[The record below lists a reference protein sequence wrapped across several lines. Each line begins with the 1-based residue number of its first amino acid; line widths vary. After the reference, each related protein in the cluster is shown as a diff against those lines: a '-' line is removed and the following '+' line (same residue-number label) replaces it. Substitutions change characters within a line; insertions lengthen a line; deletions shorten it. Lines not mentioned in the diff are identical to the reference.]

1 MSEDPPTSPDARILY
16 LEQAMDEMK
25 SQGDMTNKLLQNIM
39 DRLGPPVPPPT
50 EPTPQSPTTD
60 RRARSPRLPPPSP
73 STGRKKPPLKPST
86 PPDFNGNR
94 AKGKAFLTSC
104 RTYIRLCS
112 DSFEDDTTKIVWAMS
127 YMKEDRAAR
136 WAERELEY
144 EAAQGDLRFIDWLDF
159 EAEFR
164 KDFLPLNAEATAV
177 NILEGNS
184 YFQGRRSVDDY
195 LDQFRDLIY
204 DLGYTDP
211 KTIVVKFRRGL
222 ERRIASA
229 IGGMA
234 TGRPS
239 DTDAEGWFEMAV
251 QLDQNRAA
259 DEAFQ
264 ASHRS
269 GPTSNVHSAP
279 RPGIVALAR
288 PTPTLPPRQFAHTT
302 PTPGNPVPMDIDA
315 ARKARQT
322 PDTCRRCGKIGHWAK
337 DCDLRFDVRH
347 LTDDELGAI
356 LEQRLA
362 ALDVA
367 SSETEEESAGRLAPT
382 EDFVPCSE

>member
-1 MSEDPPTSPDARILY
+1 MTSPVNMSEDLPASSPDARIFH
-16 LEQAMDEMK
+16 LEQAMDEMR
-25 SQGDMTNKLLQNIM
+25 SQGDITKQLLQNIM
-39 DRLGPPVPPPT
+39 DRLGPPAP
-50 EPTPQSPTTD
+50 SPTTD
-60 RRARSPRLPPPSP
+60 RQTRSPRPPPPS
-73 STGRKKPPLKPST
+73 SSASRKKPPLKPST
-86 PPDFNGNR
+86 PPDFDGNR
-94 AKGKAFLTSC
+94 ARGKAFLTSC

-112 DSFEDDTTKIVWAMS
+112 DSFEDDATKIVWAMS
-127 YMKEDRAAR
+127 YMKEGRAAR
-136 WAERELEY
+136 WADRELEF
-144 EAAQGDLRFIDWLDF
+144 EADKGDLRFLDWLDF

-164 KDFLPLNAEATAV
+164 KDFMPLNAEATAV
-177 NILEGNS
+177 NTLEGTS

-204 DLGYTDP
+204 DSGYTDP

-251 QLDQNRAA
+251 QLDQNRAT

-269 GPTSNVHSAP
+269 GPTPNALSAP
-279 RPGIVALAR
+279 RPGILASTR
-288 PTPTLPPRQFAHTT
+288 PAPTVPPRQFAHAT

-337 DCDLRFDVRH
+337 DCDLWFDIRH

-356 LEQRLA
+356 LEQWLA

-367 SSETEEESAGRLAPT
+367 PSETEEESAPI
-382 EDFVPCSE
+382 EDFVPRSE